1 MCRRLTALLL
11 GLLLGM
17 ATLLP
22 VRAGDAADENWL
34 VVRDREFT
42 VYTNGRPRVA
52 DMVTRNLRAVHEVI
66 LGLNPALQPRFEVP
80 TWVLAFNTYESW
92 IPYQTDRNG
101 KSEGAAGMF
110 IDHQLANILA
120 LVADPNYD
128 PYPVLY
134 HEYTHYLLST
144 VFPDLPP
151 WLDEGLAEYFGSMW
165 IFPDRVE
172 VGSKIK
178 WHMAELRNASWLP
191 LDRLLAVTLQ
201 DDEYHEESRRG
212 MFYAQSWALVHYL
225 MQSNPTD
232 LDAVARYVRLV
243 EQGEERRKALAT
255 AFGEDLTGL
264 EARLRAYVKNS
275 KFKPTRLQDLPSLSS
290 GSIPSSPAPRAE
302 LLTRLGMY
310 LVIADLGARGQPERL
325 FQAALAAEKDYP
337 PARTGLGLFH
347 DSHDRPDEAAVEYR
361 RALATDPDHE
371 PACLLLA
378 RVHLQ
383 RHLEDQGDPAGSDE
397 DTTTAGTPAVLH
409 PDLAEARVLLQHAME
424 LNPLRPETVVAFGY
438 TYIGDPGDLTPGIR
452 ALEKGRTLFPR
463 RLDLTMNLG
472 ILYLRQGEPEAARTL
487 FRQLRDNHPTQES
500 GRRAENALILMSVDD
515 AKALLS
521 QGDFDQG
528 LARLRT
534 LRDRTDDTQI
544 WAYINSIIAAGEA
557 GEKEYAIVTD
567 LNESSRLAAE
577 GRLDEAGEHL
587 ESARSRSDN
596 PEMGAAVQDQIH
608 VMEDIQHLQE
618 ELDKASALLQEGKL
632 EEGATILRR
641 IRAVSDRED
650 LNKMIDDQL
659 AQIDLIHLE
668 DQQVDLFNQA
678 REMIAAGQFDE
689 AASRLRSIVQ
699 DPANPRLAE
708 AAQDLLQT
716 LKEHMDR

>member
-1 MCRRLTALLL
+1 MRRRVIALLL
-11 GLLLGM
+11 GLVVGM

-22 VRAGDAADENWL
+22 VRAGDAADDNWL
-34 VVRDREFT
+34 VVRDRKFT

-52 DMVTRNLRAVHEVI
+52 DMVTRNLRAIHEVI
-66 LGLNPALQPRFEVP
+66 LGLNPALQPKFEVP

-120 LVADPNYD
+120 LAADPNHD

-151 WLDEGLAEYFGSMW
+151 WLDEGLAEYYGSMW
-165 IFPDRVE
+165 IFTDRVE

-191 LDRLLAVTLQ
+191 LDRLLAVTLD

-225 MQSNPTD
+225 MQNNPTD
-232 LDAVARYVRLV
+232 LAAVARYVHLV

-255 AFGEDLTGL
+255 AFNEDLTGL
-264 EARLRAYVKNS
+264 EARLRAYVKDS
-275 KFKPTRLQDLPSLSS
+275 KFKPARLQDLPSLSS
-290 GSIPSSPAPRAE
+290 DPIPSSPAPRAE

-325 FQAALAAEKDYP
+325 FQAALAAESDYP

-383 RHLEDQGDPAGSDE
+383 RHLEDQSGLAQSGEEPGSE
-397 DTTTAGTPAVLH
+397 GTRAVLH

-424 LNPLRPETVVAFGY
+424 INPLRPESVVAFGY

-463 RLDLTMNLG
+463 RMDLTMNLG
-472 ILYLRQGEPEAARTL
+472 ILYLRNGEPEAARSL
-487 FRQLRDNHPTQES
+487 FRLVRDDHPTEE
-500 GRRAENALILMSVDD
+500 GARRAEDALTLMAVDD
-515 AKALLS
+515 AKALLT
-521 QGDFDQG
+521 QAEFDQG
-528 LARLRT
+528 LAELRT
-534 LRDRTDDTQI
+534 LRDRTDDSQV
-544 WAYINSIIAAGEA
+544 WAYINGIIAAGEFA
-557 GEKEYAIVTD
+557 AEEYAIAAE
-567 LNESSRLAAE
+567 LNESSRLAAA

-587 ESARSRSDN
+587 ESARARSDD
-596 PEMGAAVQDQIH
+596 PETGAAVEEQIQA
-608 VMEDIQHLQE
+608 VEEVKRLQE
-618 ELDKASALLQEGKL
+618 ELDQAFALLQEGNL
-632 EEGATILRR
+632 EEGDAILRR
-641 IRAVSDRED
+641 IRTTSDRED
-650 LNKMIDDQL
+650 LNSMIDDAL
-659 AQIDLIHLE
+659 ARIDLIRLE
-668 DQQVDLFNQA
+668 DQQVALFNQA
-678 REMIAAGQFDE
+678 REMIGKGQFEE
-689 AASRLRSIVQ
+689 AASRLRSIVN
-699 DPANPRLAE
+699 DPASPQLAE

-716 LKEHMDR
+716 LKEHMNR